1 MDAIFLTLLII
12 VLLGKYA
19 SGSHSG
25 RSRDMVTLGLLLGVE
40 IIPCIVDPSI
50 SVHDNTMSKLLF
62 LAVFIHTASALRLLT
77 RTWCSSAKREN
88 LHDHTF
94 LCFHENDNCIVH
106 MICITHLCRKN
117 ITRTATL
124 KRALTYYEYY
134 TGTERFYNLERLV
147 SKALPTILL
156 IVLHTFVWMVVF
168 AIIGMKLFGGKVW
181 NQVALNSFQI
191 DNDWCTTNNTKVCAG
206 YDDQYNFNTMTSSL
220 ISLYVASQK
229 PFIFSNIFY
238 ELCGSDSYVYFVL
251 YWLFVPIA
259 NLLVLKAVLF
269 QRYWTEMKLLEDLT
283 LWYKEK
289 ERIYLKNQKRKKKHH
304 HHHHHHTD
312 VKEGS
317 SHVAQFVD
325 RVKSFG
331 SVIHNEFLS
340 ER

>member
-1 MDAIFLTLLII
+1 
-12 VLLGKYA
+12 
-19 SGSHSG
+19 
-25 RSRDMVTLGLLLGVE
+25 
-40 IIPCIVDPSI
+40 
-50 SVHDNTMSKLLF
+50 
-62 LAVFIHTASALRLLT
+62 
-77 RTWCSSAKREN
+77 
-88 LHDHTF
+88 
-94 LCFHENDNCIVH
+94 

-181 NQVALNSFQI
+181 NQIALESFQI
-191 DNDWCTTNNTKVCAG
+191 DNDWCTTNNTKVCTA

-304 HHHHHHTD
+304 HHHHHTD